1 MASLNAAFDRLL
13 VLCAGL
19 AATIFALTAVG
30 ISVNV
35 VLRNAAGTTIFG
47 LLDAVEYG
55 LLAATFL
62 AAPWV
67 LWKNAHVT
75 VDLFTAALP
84 PHLAR
89 PLARLVSALGCGVS
103 ATFLIYAV
111 EAAMTSAA
119 RGSMIRTA
127 FVVPEW
133 WALSVAPAGF
143 ALIAVEFLRQTI
155 RPNVRHDLAGL

>member
-1 MASLNAAFDRLL
+1 MTGLNAAFDVLL
-13 VLCAGL
+13 QLCAAI
-19 AATIFALTAVG
+19 AAAIFGVTAVA
-30 ISVNV
+30 ISINV
-35 VLRNAAGTTIFG
+35 VLRNSAGTTIFG

-75 VDLFTAALP
+75 IDLLTANLP
-84 PHLAR
+84 AAGAR
-89 PLARLVSALGCGVS
+89 LLARLVSALGCLLS
-103 ATFLIYAV
+103 ATFLWFAV
-111 EAAMTSAA
+111 QAALASAA

-133 WALSVAPAGF
+133 LALSAAPIGF
-143 ALIAVEFLRQTI
+143 ALISVEFLRQMLRPTI
-155 RPNVRHDLAGL
+155 THDLTGL